1 MIGMLQLKD
10 YFNLFPSLHHVI
22 PSVITPWEQ
31 WVQKEV
37 ILDRKTYL
45 NDEHLYTL
53 SRTDFAKEIGKSRE
67 AVKMD
72 MRRGKYKGL
81 YIFSN
86 GEYKFKT
93 REAVREM
100 KGSIPVSVYPPKR
113 KINRGN
119 HEVAVKKGNYP
130 NFAFQQH
137 NHLKKMMALRG
148 KLSQDELALV
158 PEIEA
163 KVKEERRKRLREQHQ
178 VNTLGNTRRVNTMYH
193 PNRQS
198 KYGGFMSADEL
209 HNAKYR
215 ASNYGPD
222 DDFDPIY

>member
-1 MIGMLQLKD
+1 
-10 YFNLFPSLHHVI
+10 
-22 PSVITPWEQ
+22 
-31 WVQKEV
+31 
-37 ILDRKTYL
+37 
-45 NDEHLYTL
+45 
-53 SRTDFAKEIGKSRE
+53 
-67 AVKMD
+67 
-72 MRRGKYKGL
+72 
-81 YIFSN
+81 
-86 GEYKFKT
+86 
-93 REAVREM
+93 M

-215 ASNYGPD
+215 ATNYGPD